1 MKYKDLRKEPV
12 PPETETYY
20 KASLNKPPAYEWKD
34 QAMEQNRSP
43 EIDLSSY
50 GNVVY
55 DKTDISKLWD
65 KNRLLSTWYWDN

>member
-1 MKYKDLRKEPV
+1 MNGKTKQWTR
-12 PPETETYY
+12 TE
-20 KASLNKPPAYEWKD
+20 
-34 QAMEQNRSP
+34 SP

-55 DKTDISKLWD
+55 DKSDISKLWD